1 MKKILTVLVL
11 FCATIV
17 VSAQEVP
24 SSFPRKF
31 IIEHFTGDHC
41 GYCPYGMYSI
51 VEHIEKSSTPYV
63 WVSHHYGYNED
74 EYTIPESEYIG
85 KFIYPHD
92 NVNTYLGAPNMVLN
106 RTKIYG
112 KTMHFHPAYLVEEG
126 FDEIIKSKLDTT
138 AEASVNINHTYNADT
153 RELNITVS
161 GQVAN
166 TTTTEYLL
174 TVLVK
179 ENGLI
184 GKQADYYWSWKTAG
198 WKEFMHPCVLRGFIS
213 NHFGDN
219 VAVENQAYSKTFTYT
234 VSEKWVAE
242 NCNIVAYITPL
253 DKKPIINAE
262 ETPLVAGTTGG
273 TEYVPFAITENK
285 EPNNAGKLKFDSF
298 TLSKP
303 SEDKLELQLIA
314 SSTTR
319 YDISDIYTAV
329 RMVATLEF
337 NTKGD
342 IIPTDTLD
350 YVAGDELNTFTAGH
364 VDLVSHE
371 SGGSR
376 LEYIA
381 DESITTD
388 NWISLH
394 TWRIKSGRFLL
405 DKNGGFFTS
414 GKLDNNKNFQ
424 ITVTLPAA
432 STEKVIFN
440 EAHIEKL
447 MREGQIIIRIDDT
460 EYDMQGRVITQ

>member
-31 IIEHFTGDHC
+31 LIEHFTGDQC

-63 WVSHHYGYNED
+63 WVSHHYGYNKD
-74 EYTIPESEYIG
+74 EYFISESEKIA

-92 NVNTYLGAPNMVLN
+92 NKNTSFGAPNIALN

-112 KTMHFHPAYLVEEG
+112 STIQFHPGYLVEEG

-138 AEASVNINHTYNADT
+138 AEASVVINHTYNAET
-153 RELNITVS
+153 RELNVTVS

-174 TVLVK
+174 TVLIK

-184 GKQADYYWSWKTAG
+184 GKQADYYWSWKTSG
-198 WKEFMHPCVLRGFIS
+198 WKEFLHPCVIRGFVS
-213 NHFGDN
+213 QHFGDS
-219 VAVENQAYSKTFTYT
+219 VFVENQAYSKTFTYT
-234 VSEKWVAE
+234 ISEKWVAE

-273 TEYVPFAITENK
+273 AEYKPFAITELK
-285 EPNNAGKLKFDSF
+285 EPNNAGKLKFDSYTF
-298 TLSKP
+298 SKP

-314 SSTTR
+314 STTTR
-319 YDISDIYTAV
+319 SESDTYSTV

-337 NTKGD
+337 NTNGNT
-342 IIPTDTLD
+342 IPTDTLD
-350 YVAGDELNTFTAGH
+350 FVAGDKHNTFTAGH
-364 VDLVSHE
+364 VDIVTHE
-371 SGGSR
+371 FGGSR

-381 DESITTD
+381 NESITTD

-394 TWRIKSGRFLL
+394 IWRIMSGRFLMNK
-405 DKNGGFFTS
+405 DGGFFTS
-414 GKLDNNKNFQ
+414 GKLDNGKNFQ
-424 ITVTLPAA
+424 ITVTLPTT
-432 STEKVIFN
+432 STETVIFD

-447 MREGQIIIRIDDT
+447 MREGQVIIRIDDT
-460 EYDMQGRVITQ
+460 EYDMQGRVIKQ

>member
-11 FCATIV
+11 LCATLA

-31 IIEHFTGDHC
+31 LIEHFTGDQC

-51 VEHIEKSSTPYV
+51 VEHVEKSSTPYV
-63 WVSHHYGYNED
+63 WVSHHYGFNND
-74 EYTIPESEYIG
+74 EYTIPESKYIAL
-85 KFIYPHD
+85 FIYPHD
-92 NVNTYLGAPNMVLN
+92 NKDTYFGAPNMALN

-112 KTMHFHPAYLVEEG
+112 RTMQFHPAYLVEEG

-166 TTTTEYLL
+166 TAVTEYLL
-174 TVLVK
+174 TVLIK

-198 WKEFMHPCVLRGFIS
+198 WKEFMHPCVLRGFVS
-213 NHFGDN
+213 NHFGDK
-219 VAVENQAYSKTFTYT
+219 VAVENQAYSATYTFTMPNN
-234 VSEKWVAE
+234 WVAE
-242 NCNIVAYITPL
+242 NCCVVAYITPTS
-253 DKKPIINAE
+253 KEPIINAE
-262 ETPLVAGTTGG
+262 EVPVVAGTDGG
-273 TEYVPFAITENK
+273 ARYLPFAITENK

-319 YDISDIYTAV
+319 NDNSDIYGTV

-371 SGGSR
+371 FGGSR

-394 TWRIKSGRFLL
+394 IWRIKSGRFLL

-414 GKLDNNKNFQ
+414 GRLDNNKNFQ

-432 STEKVIFN
+432 ATEKVIFN
-440 EAHIEKL
+440 QAHIEKL
-447 MREGQIIIRIDDT
+447 MREGQVIIRIDDT

>member
-1 MKKILTVLVL
+1 
-11 FCATIV
+11 
-17 VSAQEVP
+17 
-24 SSFPRKF
+24 
-31 IIEHFTGDHC
+31 
-41 GYCPYGMYSI
+41 
-51 VEHIEKSSTPYV
+51 
-63 WVSHHYGYNED
+63 
-74 EYTIPESEYIG
+74 
-85 KFIYPHD
+85 
-92 NVNTYLGAPNMVLN
+92 
-106 RTKIYG
+106 
-112 KTMHFHPAYLVEEG
+112 LVEDGMAELI
-126 FDEIIKSKLDTT
+126 ERKLDTT
-138 AEASVNINHTYNADT
+138 AEASVVINHTYDAET
-153 RELNITVS
+153 RELNVTVS

-166 TTTTEYLL
+166 TEVTEYLL
-174 TVLVK
+174 TVLIK
-179 ENGLI
+179 ENGLV
-184 GKQADYYWSWKTAG
+184 GKQADYYASWKQAG
-198 WKEFMHPCVLRGFIS
+198 YKEFLHPCIVRDLLCADAL
-213 NHFGDN
+213 GDK
-219 VAVENQAYSKTFTYT
+219 VAVENQAYSATYTFTMPNN
-234 VSEKWVAE
+234 WVAE
-242 NCNIVAYITPL
+242 NCCIVAYITPTS
-253 DKKPIINAE
+253 KKPIINAE
-262 ETPLVAGTTGG
+262 EVPVVDGTDGG
-273 TEYVPFAITENK
+273 ARYLPFAITEKN

-319 YDISDIYTAV
+319 SDMYGTV

-371 SGGSR
+371 FGGSR

-394 TWRIKSGRFLL
+394 LWRIKSGRFLL

-432 STEKVIFN
+432 ATEKVIFN
-440 EAHIEKL
+440 QAHIEKL
-447 MREGQIIIRIDDT
+447 MREGQVIIRIDDT
-460 EYDMQGRVITQ
+460 EYDMQGQVITQ